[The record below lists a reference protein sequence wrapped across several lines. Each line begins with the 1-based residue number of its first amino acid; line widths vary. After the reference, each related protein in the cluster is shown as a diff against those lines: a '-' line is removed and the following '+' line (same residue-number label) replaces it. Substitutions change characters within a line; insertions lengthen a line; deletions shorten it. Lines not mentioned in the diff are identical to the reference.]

1 VTALIAF
8 VAALAAIVVGAVV
21 VNRVRGA
28 RAHYLETWIPEPGE
42 RTLAEDRAADFVVVG
57 RTGQAKIMTF
67 PRLRRTHAVMTD
79 ARIVIAPRALA
90 SKRHMITYVILLAGD
105 DPPLDDDLRGRG
117 GGLTTTGYITIA
129 ARPSGMTIEQDG
141 TKRYL
146 RIVPEPT
153 ASAAMIEHCRLY
165 ADDPTPFL
173 EAARATS

>member
-8 VAALAAIVVGAVV
+8 VAALAAIVAGAVV

-28 RAHYLETWIPEPGE
+28 KAHYLESWTPEPGE
-42 RTLAEDRAADFVVVG
+42 RTLAEDLGADFAVVG
-57 RTGQAKIMTF
+57 RTGQAKVMTF
-67 PRLRRTHAVMTD
+67 PRLRRTRVVMTD

-105 DPPLDDDLRGRG
+105 GTPDDEDLRGLG

-129 ARPSGMTIEQDG
+129 ARPEGMTVEPDG
-141 TKRYL
+141 SKRYL

-165 ADDPTPFL
+165 SDDPEAFL
-173 EAARATS
+173 EAARAVS